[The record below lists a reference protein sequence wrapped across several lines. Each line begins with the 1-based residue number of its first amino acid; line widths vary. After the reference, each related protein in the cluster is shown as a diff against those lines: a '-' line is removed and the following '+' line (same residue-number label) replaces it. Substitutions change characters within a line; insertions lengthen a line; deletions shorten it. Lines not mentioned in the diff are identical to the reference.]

1 MNHTHLLSL
10 AAGVLLAG
18 SLLALPTVAE
28 PPHPP
33 SLKIESQ
40 QRDSY
45 NWADRHAAVLARN
58 RAVKPDV
65 VILGDSIT
73 HFWGGEPKG
82 PAVGPASWAALFDG
96 LTVTNLGFGFDYA
109 DNAYYRVLHGE
120 LDNITPRV
128 ILVNIGTNNLGHRRD
143 TAEATAANVAAL
155 VRLIANKQ
163 PRAKILILGIYPRRN
178 PALLEPIRE
187 TNRRL
192 AKLADNRHIF
202 YADPGRVLA
211 GTDGRA
217 DPKAMRDDVHPN
229 ATGYHRLAE
238 AIRPTLRKLLAPT
251 PKK

>member
-1 MNHTHLLSL
+1 MNRTPLLAL
-10 AAGVLLAG
+10 AAGLLLAG
-18 SLLALPTVAE
+18 NVSALPAAA
-28 PPHPP
+28 PALPP
-33 SLKIESQ
+33 SLKVEAQ

-58 RAVKPDV
+58 RTVKPDV

-82 PAVGPASWAALFDG
+82 PAVDPASWGTLFEG

-120 LDNITPRV
+120 LDGIAPRV
-128 ILVNIGTNNLGHRRD
+128 ILVNIGTNNLGHRHD
-143 TAEATAANVAAL
+143 TAEATAANVTAL
-155 VRLIANKQ
+155 VRLIAQKQ

-192 AKLADNRHIF
+192 ATLADNRRLF
-202 YADPGRVLA
+202 YADPGRALA
-211 GTDGRA
+211 GADGRA
-217 DPKAMRDDVHPN
+217 DPKFMRDDVHPN
-229 ATGYHRLAE
+229 AAGYRRLAE
-238 AIRPTLRKLLAPT
+238 TLRPTLQRLL
-251 PKK
+251 K